1 MATVTKINEADHG
14 RPMTLE
20 EFQTGEYEEGFQY
33 ELIDGRLYVSPRPNA
48 PQGLVECWIYGV
60 LQRYAAA
67 HPKVLNFVYNKARVF
82 VPDRP
87 GVTNP
92 EPDVAAYRHFP
103 LDIPFRLVRWQDVFP
118 LLVVEILSPD
128 DPDKDLIRNVDL
140 YFRIPTIRE
149 YWVIDARDDADRPSL
164 RVHQR
169 YGRRWR
175 VIDFAFGETYTTR
188 LLPDFTLTID
198 PHH

>member
-33 ELIDGRLYVSPRPNA
+33 ELIDGRLYVSPQPNA
-48 PQGLVECWIYGV
+48 PQGLVECWIHGV
-60 LQRYAAA
+60 LQRYASA
-67 HPKVLNFVYNKARVF
+67 HPKILNFVYNKARVF

-118 LLVVEILSPD
+118 LLVVEILSPRRPGQR
-128 DPDKDLIRNVDL
+128 PDTQRGPLFSGPRHPGIL
-140 YFRIPTIRE
+140 G
-149 YWVIDARDDADRPSL
+149 DR
-164 RVHQR
+164 R
-169 YGRRWR
+169 
-175 VIDFAFGETYTTR
+175 A
-188 LLPDFTLTID
+188 
-198 PHH
+198 